1 MPASDE
7 RPAAGA
13 VLLRARRQLTRSG
26 VLTAAL
32 DAEVLLAL
40 VLRSTRERL
49 LAHPERR
56 LTAAQA
62 RRFRG
67 LVSKRASRVPVAYLT
82 GLKEFYGHA
91 LHVTPSVLIPRPET
105 ELLVDLAIEFL
116 SGHPG
121 ARSVLDVGTGSG
133 AIAVAVAKAMPSVR
147 MVATDVDARALR
159 VAAGNVRAQRLAS
172 RIRLKKADLLEG
184 AQGSDLIIANLP
196 YLSAA
201 QRRRWQPELSCE
213 PAAALNGGRDGLDL
227 IRRAL
232 IQAPVVLKPGGAVLI
247 ELDPSQAQRVER
259 LARAQWPAAEVTI
272 HRDLAGRARALRVI
286 LP

>member
-13 VLLRARRQLTRSG
+13 ALLRARHRLTRAG

-32 DAEVLLAL
+32 DAEVLLAY
-40 VLRSTRERL
+40 VLRTTREGL
-49 LAHPERR
+49 LTHPERK

-67 LVSKRASRVPVAYLT
+67 LVRKRASRVPVAYLT
-82 GLKEFYGHA
+82 GVKEFYGHA
-91 LHVTPSVLIPRPET
+91 LRVTPSVLIPRPET
-105 ELLVDLAIEFL
+105 ELLVGLAIEFL
-116 SGHPG
+116 RGHPG

-133 AIAVAVAKAMPSVR
+133 AIAVAVARAIQSVR
-147 MVATDVDARALR
+147 VTATDADARALR

-172 RIRLKKADLLEG
+172 RVRLRRADLFEG
-184 AQGSDLIIANLP
+184 AQPVDLIIANLP

-201 QRRRWQPELSCE
+201 QRRRWQLELSRE
-213 PAAALNGGRDGLDL
+213 PAAALNGGKDGLDL

-232 IQAPVVLKPGGAVLI
+232 IQAPGVVKAGGALLM

-259 LARAQWPAAEVTI
+259 LARAQWPAGEVTI
-272 HRDLAGRARALRVI
+272 HDDLAGRARALRV
-286 LP
+286 LAP